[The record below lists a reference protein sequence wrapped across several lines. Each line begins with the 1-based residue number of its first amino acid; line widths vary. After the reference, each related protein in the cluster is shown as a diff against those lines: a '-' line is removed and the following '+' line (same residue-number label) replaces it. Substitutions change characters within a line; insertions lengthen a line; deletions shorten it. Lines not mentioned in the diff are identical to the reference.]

1 MERTY
6 AEIGLE
12 VILWKNTPLLW
23 DSYRD
28 AYLGKKTR
36 ITRLADD
43 HSCCMVSCDCGQFI
57 WQVSE
62 MILASDEILLRESDR
77 ALVK

>member
-12 VILWKNTPLLW
+12 VILWKNTPHLW
-23 DSYRD
+23 NSYRY

-43 HSCCMVSCDCGQFI
+43 RSCCMVHCDSGLFI
-57 WQVSE
+57 WQTSE
-62 MILASDEILLRESDR
+62 MILATDAALLRESDR
-77 ALVK
+77 ALVR